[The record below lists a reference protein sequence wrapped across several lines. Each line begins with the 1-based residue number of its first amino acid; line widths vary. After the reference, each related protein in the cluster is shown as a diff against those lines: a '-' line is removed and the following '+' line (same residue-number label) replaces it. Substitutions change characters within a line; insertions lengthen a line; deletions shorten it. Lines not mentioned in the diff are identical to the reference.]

1 MSLKYMN
8 KKIIVLNSLFR
19 AKKELEDSKI
29 KEEQHALGYI
39 NEAIKW
45 IQILNENN

>member
-1 MSLKYMN
+1 MN
-8 KKIIVLNSLFR
+8 KKETVLDSLFR

-45 IQILNENN
+45 IQTINENN

>member
-8 KKIIVLNSLFR
+8 KKVTILDYLFR

-45 IQILNENN
+45 IQILN

>member
-1 MSLKYMN
+1 MKDKDILL
-8 KKIIVLNSLFR
+8 IILSYS
-19 AKKELEDSKI
+19 KEKLENTKI

-45 IQILNENN
+45 VKEL

>member
-1 MSLKYMN
+1 MD
-8 KKIIVLNSLFR
+8 KKETVLDYLFR
-19 AKKELEDSKI
+19 AKRELEGSKI

-45 IQILNENN
+45 MQTINITHQK

>member
-1 MSLKYMN
+1 MEKQE
-8 KKIIVLNSLFR
+8 VLNLLFR
-19 AKKELEDSKI
+19 VKRELEDSKI

-45 IQILNENN
+45 LQK